1 MRIELWPVKGGVGT
15 STVAATLAANLI
27 EPGQTSNIICKTKHE
42 VRDLLNIFATANYS
56 EDIYNHAYTPHV
68 IRELE
73 GGGAISLTYTEFAH
87 VYNDGQT
94 NADVNIVIRP
104 ISESTTPV
112 FWPGAYNILLT
123 ERSYLGLSA
132 AIACDK
138 VKFNLAVVYTQDTDT
153 LTSKDVAA
161 VLNGP
166 AMIEWK
172 HDAAVSRSID
182 AGLYVNR
189 YHRLNY
195 KSDKE
200 LVKHIKTERNQY
212 V

>member
-15 STVAATLAANLI
+15 STIAATLAANLI
-27 EPGQTSNIICKTKHE
+27 EPGQTSNIICKTRHE

-56 EDIYNHAYTPHV
+56 EDIYNHAYKPHL

-73 GGGAISLTYTEFAH
+73 GDKTVSLTYTEFAH

-94 NADVNIVIRP
+94 KADVNIVVRP
-104 ISESTTPV
+104 LGHSETPV

-132 AIACDK
+132 AISYDK
-138 VKFNLAVVYTQDTDT
+138 VNFNMAVVYTRDTDT
-153 LTSKDVAA
+153 LTSKDVSA
-161 VLNGP
+161 VLRVP
-166 AMIEWK
+166 EMIEWK

-182 AGLYVNR
+182 AGLYINR

-200 LVKHIKTERNQY
+200 LVNHIKTERNQY